1 MIHVKQINSLIQ
13 AIFVTVVQ
21 SMKLLLM
28 VNVFVS
34 PIIWEIISLIYVKSH
49 ANQLNLFINKNV
61 LLAHWISNIEVKL
74 KVVLVMMDIMLTTME
89 FARKL
94 F

>member
-1 MIHVKQINSLIQ
+1 VHFVQGIKFTTITQKNVNAHWESLNRELNVMIHVKQINSLIQ

-34 PIIWEIISLIYVKSH
+34 PII
-49 ANQLNLFINKNV
+49 
-61 LLAHWISNIEVKL
+61 
-74 KVVLVMMDIMLTTME
+74 
-89 FARKL
+89 
-94 F
+94 